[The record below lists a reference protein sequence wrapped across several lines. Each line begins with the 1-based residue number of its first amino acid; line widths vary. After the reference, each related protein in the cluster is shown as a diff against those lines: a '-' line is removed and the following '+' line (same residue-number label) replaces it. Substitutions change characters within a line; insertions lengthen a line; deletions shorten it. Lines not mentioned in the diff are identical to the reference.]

1 MELRIKATLKRSGI
15 GRPHKQK
22 ETLRGLGLTKLHK
35 TVILKDTPAV
45 RGMLAKVL
53 HLIEVEKCYSG
64 GNINENS

>member
-15 GRPHKQK
+15 GRPQKQK

-45 RGMLAKVL
+45 RGMLVKVL
-53 HLIEVEKCYSG
+53 HLIEVERCYPG
-64 GNINENS
+64 RKHQ